1 MVSPS
6 SRLRAAKG
14 VVEEGL
20 GNAAQACRALG
31 LARSSYYL
39 GATQRPSSEQLQHK
53 IVELSEQHPRYGYRR
68 ITALL
73 RRQRQRVNPKRVQR
87 VRRQAG
93 LQVSKRQRRM
103 RRLGP
108 SSPKRLR
115 AEQRN
120 EVWSWDLLYDQTEHG
135 RSLRILTLIDEHTKE
150 CLAIHAGYSI
160 RAVDAITVLEAAI
173 QRYGAPKHLRSDNGP
188 EFIAQAIQDWLA
200 TQRVR
205 SVYIQPG
212 APWEQAYIESF
223 HDKLR
228 DECLNREIFYSLLEA
243 RLVLEQWRV
252 EYNQH
257 RPHSALG
264 YLTPSEFAARQNPK
278 WGVVSKDLNNPP
290 GLFTTGPARADRFS
304 KTVSPAPVDILGTTP

>member
-6 SRLRAAKG
+6 SRRRAAKS

-39 GATQRPSSEQLQHK
+39 ASTKRSSSEQLQGK
-53 IVELSEQHPRYGYRR
+53 IVELSEQNPRYGYRR

-73 RRQRQRVNPKRVQR
+73 RREGGRINPKRVQR

-115 AEQRN
+115 AQHRN
-120 EVWSWDLLYDQTEHG
+120 EVWSWDLLYDQTEQG
-135 RSLRILTLIDEHTKE
+135 RSLRILTLIDEYTRE
-150 CLAIHAGYSI
+150 CLNIHAGYSI
-160 RAVDAITVLEAAI
+160 RAIDAITVLEAAI
-173 QRYGAPKHLRSDNGP
+173 LRYGAPKHLRSDNGP
-188 EFIAQAIQDWLA
+188 EFIAQAIQDWFK
-200 TQRVR
+200 TQGVR
-205 SVYIQPG
+205 SAYIQAG

-243 RLVLEQWRV
+243 RIVLEQWRV
-252 EYNQH
+252 EYNEQ

-264 YLTPSEFAARQNPK
+264 YLTPVQFATRRNPK
-278 WGVVSKDLNNPP
+278 WEVVSNDLNNPG
-290 GLFTTGPARADRFS
+290 GLFTTGPARADRLWEA
-304 KTVSPAPVDILGTTP
+304 VSPAPVDIVRTTS